1 MGVARFL
8 EDIVQHRLALL
19 DTMVFIY
26 LLEEHPVYASLAA
39 TVLEAIETEQ
49 LTGVT
54 STLTLTELLM
64 APAQVDDAQAMQDY
78 ELYLTHFPNLIVY
91 PLDVEAAREAARVR
105 AMTGLPTP
113 DAIQLAT
120 ATVAG
125 ADVIIT
131 NDKRWQ
137 GKVGDLHILLLD
149 DYVER

>member
-8 EDIVQHRLALL
+8 EDIVQHRLVLL

-26 LLEEHPVYASLAA
+26 LLEEHPVYASMAA

-64 APAQVDDAQAMQDY
+64 APAQVDDTQAMQDY

-91 PLDVEAAREAARVR
+91 PLDVETAREAARVR
-105 AMTGLPTP
+105 VMTGLPTP

-137 GKVGDLHILLLD
+137 RKIGDLRILLLD
-149 DYVER
+149 DYV